1 MIINTGMQGTHVCRV
16 AAVFINK
23 QLCFI
28 KVGVG
33 VRYTKI
39 FCPHC
44 QKKYGKVLNLQGI
57 WSLLQRFFLHFASAY
72 LSSFVTFVKVTHS
85 AVATGHFDGGPS

>member
-1 MIINTGMQGTHVCRV
+1 MALGDPPPSFDDVIYEQHLECMHEAMHIAQ
-16 AAVFINK
+16 
-23 QLCFI
+23 
-28 KVGVG
+28 KVQQHG

-57 WSLLQRFFLHFASAY
+57 
-72 LSSFVTFVKVTHS
+72 
-85 AVATGHFDGGPS
+85 

>member
-1 MIINTGMQGTHVCRV
+1 MVKKATKVVSNASDDGTHVCRV

-57 WSLLQRFFLHFASAY
+57 
-72 LSSFVTFVKVTHS
+72 
-85 AVATGHFDGGPS
+85 